1 MRRAVRAA
9 VLLVLVLAL
18 QLSGR
23 AWAEDVIDGS
33 NGDTTNAQEG
43 DNNGSTS
50 QEVGGTSG
58 DAVAGQVGGYVSSGD
73 TSVDATNA
81 SRDVSVETGDAEAD
95 ADAAGFAGQNASA
108 TTTVIQAADV
118 ENIGNATNVQAGD
131 NSWSVS
137 QTLDASS
144 GDGVAGQVIGVVTSS
159 GGTADIVASNS
170 SEDVDVETGD
180 AEAAADAA
188 GFAGLNASSAT
199 SVTAASINTVATAT
213 NVHDSSNRVSA
224 SQTGTSS
231 SGDGVGG
238 QVIGVVSA
246 GDASIDATN
255 SSEDVGVETGDAET
269 DQTAAGFAGLSSAT
283 DTTIVTAASV
293 RNVGAAVNVQDES
306 NSASASQTA
315 TSSSGDGVGGQVIGA
330 VTAAGGSA
338 DIVAANTSLDTD
350 VESGDATSEQTAA
363 ARSGLTSSA
372 SDTVVQAAG
381 DTIENANADNIQLGN
396 NRSSVSQTNDASTG
410 DGVGGQV
417 IGVVSAGDTSVD
429 ATNLSEDVGVETGD
443 ADTDSSYAAFVGLNV
458 STGTPQAF
466 AAGDSIENVTG
477 NNVLLGEGLGPGNEL
492 ASNQTATASSGDGVG
507 GQVIGAVT
515 SSGGTAD
522 IVAAN
527 TSEDVSAETGDAT
540 ADVDQAGFVGHN
552 DSPGASAITGA
563 GDDVLNASATNV
575 QLGDNTLESSQ
586 TATAAT
592 GDAVGGQVLGVVS
605 AGDASVDATNESVDA
620 DVETGDAD
628 ATASAVGFVGV
639 SSATT
644 TLLSAAG
651 DLVAPLDAEN
661 VQLGGNTHL
670 LVQTATAGSGDA
682 VGGQVQGVVTSAG
695 GSADIVVANTSEDV
709 GAESG
714 DGTADAT
721 DDVFIGLNADGAVA
735 LF

>member
-9 VLLVLVLAL
+9 ALLVLVLAL
-18 QLSGR
+18 PLSGR
-23 AWAEDVIDGS
+23 AWAEDVIDGN
-33 NGDTTNAQEG
+33 NGDVTNAEEG
-43 DNNGSTS
+43 DNSGSTN
-50 QEVGGTSG
+50 QEVGGSSG

-73 TSVDATNA
+73 TVVDATNA
-81 SRDVSVETGDAEAD
+81 SRDVDVETGDAEAE
-95 ADAAGFAGQNASA
+95 ATAAGFAGQNVS
-108 TTTVIQAADV
+108 TTTAIQAADA
-118 ENIGNATNVQAGD
+118 ENIGTASNVQSGG

-137 QTLDASS
+137 QTLDATT
-144 GDGVAGQVIGVVTSS
+144 GDGVAGQVIGVVTSA
-159 GGTADIVASNS
+159 GGTADVVASNT
-170 SEDVDVETGD
+170 SEDVDIETGD
-180 AEAAADAA
+180 AESDASAA
-188 GFAGLNASSAT
+188 GFAGLNDSSAT

-213 NVHDSSNRVSA
+213 NVHDSGDSASA
-224 SQTGTSS
+224 SQTGTSA

-246 GDASIDATN
+246 GDASVDATN
-255 SSEDVGVETGDAET
+255 GSEDVDVESGDAET
-269 DQTAAGFAGLSSAT
+269 DQTAAGFAGLNSAT
-283 DTTIVTAASV
+283 DTTFVTAASV
-293 RNVGAAVNVQDES
+293 RNVGSAVNVQDES

-330 VTAAGGSA
+330 VTATGGSA
-338 DIVAANTSLDTD
+338 DIVAANTSFDTD

-363 ARSGLTSSA
+363 ARSGLNSSA

-381 DTIENANADNIQLGN
+381 DSIENANADNIQLGN
-396 NRSSVSQTNDASTG
+396 NRSSVSQTNDAATG

-429 ATNLSEDVGVETGD
+429 ATSSSEDVSVETGD
-443 ADTDSSYAAFVGLNV
+443 ADTDTSYAAFVGLNV

-492 ASNQTATASSGDGVG
+492 ASSQTATASSGDGVG

-515 SSGGTAD
+515 SAGGTAD

-527 TSEDVSAETGDAT
+527 TSEDVDAETGDAT

-552 DSPGASAITGA
+552 DSPEALAITGA

-575 QLGDNTLESSQ
+575 QLGDNTLESAQ
-586 TATAAT
+586 TTTAAT

-605 AGDASVDATNESVDA
+605 AGDASIDATNESVDS
-620 DVETGDAD
+620 DVETGDTD
-628 ATASAVGFVGV
+628 VTASSVGFVGL
-639 SSATT
+639 SSVTT
-644 TLLSAAG
+644 TLVSAAG

-661 VQLGGNTHL
+661 VQLGDNTHL
-670 LVQTATAGSGDA
+670 LTQAVTADSGDA

-695 GSADIVVANTSEDV
+695 GSADIVVANTSDGV
-709 GAESG
+709 SAESG
-714 DGTADAT
+714 DGAADAT
-721 DDVFIGLNADGAVA
+721 DDVFIGLNADGVIA